1 MSTRPARR
9 SLAQAFSPAPD
20 RASGLGDLLPPRAP
34 ARGVA
39 SAPAAPAPLTAV
51 PDDAE
56 RGMRAPGLAAS
67 SSAGRP
73 GAGPGHV
80 GDPGDLAQVR
90 NVAVYLPVA
99 LLERL
104 KRTRRS
110 RELTYADL
118 LVEAAAAHLD
128 DLDDLD
134 GSAFHAD
141 SGPTVSGGM
150 PVRSRRRQPE
160 PGVQVQIRLN
170 GFQVTWLDEQV
181 SRLGAPSRTAL
192 VARLLEAHLT

>member
-1 MSTRPARR
+1 MSQRPARR

-20 RASGLGDLLPPRAP
+20 RASGLGDLLPPRPP
-34 ARGVA
+34 ATGVA
-39 SAPAAPAPLTAV
+39 SAPEAPAPLTAV
-51 PDDAE
+51 PDDDE
-56 RGMRAPGLAAS
+56 RGARAPELAAS
-67 SSAGRP
+67 SNAEQL
-73 GAGPGHV
+73 GAGPGNA
-80 GDPGDLAQVR
+80 GDPGDLAQVAQVR

-110 RELTYADL
+110 RELTYSDL

-128 DLDDLD
+128 DLDE
-134 GSAFHAD
+134 SAFRDA
-141 SGPTVSGGM
+141 SGPTASGGM

-160 PGVQVQIRLN
+160 PGVQVQIRLD
-170 GFQVTWLDEQV
+170 GLQVKWLDEQV
-181 SRLGAPSRTAL
+181 NRLGAPSRTAL

>member
-1 MSTRPARR
+1 M
-9 SLAQAFSPAPD
+9 
-20 RASGLGDLLPPRAP
+20 
-34 ARGVA
+34 
-39 SAPAAPAPLTAV
+39 APAAPLSLAAV
-51 PDDAE
+51 PDDDE
-56 RGMRAPGLAAS
+56 RDVPAPELAAS
-67 SSAGRP
+67 SDAGQP
-73 GAGPGHV
+73 AAEPDHV

-118 LVEAAAAHLD
+118 LVEAAAAHLA
-128 DLDDLD
+128 DLDE
-134 GSAFHAD
+134 SAFRGD
-141 SGPTVSGGM
+141 IGPTASGGM

-160 PGVQVQIRLN
+160 PGVQVQVRLD
-170 GFQVTWLDEQV
+170 GFQVSWLDEQV